1 MSNAEWV
8 VDKATGE
15 KHSTIYLCCSEPFPD
30 VRYHLHIIRKPRY
43 YQTLILFP
51 SMVITLLAT
60 LSYILPVDSGE
71 KVALG
76 VTVVL
81 SLTVLQFL
89 VADKLPPSAESRP
102 WIGMYV

>member
-1 MSNAEWV
+1 
-8 VDKATGE
+8 
-15 KHSTIYLCCSEPFPD
+15 
-30 VRYHLHIIRKPRY
+30 
-43 YQTLILFP
+43 
-51 SMVITLLAT
+51 MVITLLAT